1 MKIIYTKRF
10 KKQFKKL
17 QSGEKIKFKR
27 MTNLFTNKTSDPLL
41 PVHELHGK
49 LSHYKSFNV
58 TGDLRVL
65 YEQINEE
72 TVLFAYIDTHSNL
85 YSGK

>member
-1 MKIIYTKRF
+1 MKIIYSKRF

-17 QSGEKIKFKR
+17 QGGEKIKFER
-27 MTNLFTNKTSDPLL
+27 MVNLFINNISDQAL
-41 PVHELHGK
+41 HIHALHGK

-72 TVLFAYIDTHSNL
+72 TALFADIDTHSNL
-85 YSGK
+85 YSGG